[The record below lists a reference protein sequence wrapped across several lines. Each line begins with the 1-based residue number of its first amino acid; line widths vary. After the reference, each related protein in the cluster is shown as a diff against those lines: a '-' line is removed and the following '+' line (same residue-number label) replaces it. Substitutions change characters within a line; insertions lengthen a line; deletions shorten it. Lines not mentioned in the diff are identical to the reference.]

1 MEGSIWIDGTYIMQ
15 ATNVLVTVKIFVST
29 SSHTGWS
36 LFFQS
41 SCIVAFYVYLVLM
54 TYVPFEISQ
63 ILGVGRALLLF
74 IENYMLL
81 FITVVAFTFIDIGGW
96 YLDM

>member
-1 MEGSIWIDGTYIMQ
+1 
-15 ATNVLVTVKIFVST
+15 
-29 SSHTGWS
+29 
-36 LFFQS
+36 
-41 SCIVAFYVYLVLM
+41 M